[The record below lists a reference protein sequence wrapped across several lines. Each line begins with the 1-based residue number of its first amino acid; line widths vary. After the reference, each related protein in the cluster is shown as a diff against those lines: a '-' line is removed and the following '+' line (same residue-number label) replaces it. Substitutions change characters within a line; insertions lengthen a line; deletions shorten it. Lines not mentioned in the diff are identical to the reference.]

1 MKYFYLGTSEV
12 RWLGQANVP
21 LFISH
26 RRLAPRKS
34 FPRALT
40 GWALDS
46 GGFTELSMY
55 GQWRTTARDY
65 NAAVWRYDQEIG
77 NLQWASPGDWMCEP
91 EQIARTGLSVREHQ
105 RRTIDNFQE
114 LQDLWPG
121 PDWDVPYVPVL
132 QGWTPDDYRRCVHM
146 YYAAGVDLSD
156 CFLVGVGT
164 MCRRQASAE
173 IDVILS
179 TIQRH
184 DPDIPLHAY
193 GLKLSGLK
201 RYGHRVLSAD
211 SMAWSWAARMSE
223 PLPGHTHA
231 ACNNCLPYALAWR
244 ERVLDITPSGQMSL
258 FDAA

>member
-65 NAAVWRYDQEIG
+65 NAAVWRYNQEIG

-132 QGWTPDDYRRCVHM
+132 QGWTPDDYRRCVDM

-164 MCRRQASAE
+164 MKHRGRSLPSVHNGVMNVHNTVMANGVAPWTTMRTSRFPSRRTAVPRPARSTRTSGSAMP
-173 IDVILS
+173 
-179 TIQRH
+179 T
-184 DPDIPLHAY
+184 A
-193 GLKLSGLK
+193 K
-201 RYGHRVLSAD
+201 RFLTDSA
-211 SMAWSWAARMSE
+211 A
-223 PLPGHTHA
+223 PLPRAG
-231 ACNNCLPYALAWR
+231 
-244 ERVLDITPSGQMSL
+244 
-258 FDAA
+258 

>member
-1 MKYFYLGTSEV
+1 MRRFYLGTSEV

-46 GGFTELSMY
+46 GGFTELSMF
-55 GQWRTTARDY
+55 GEWRTSARDY
-65 NAAVWRYDQEIG
+65 TAAVWRYDQEIG
-77 NLQWASPGDWMCEP
+77 NLEWASPQDLMTEP
-91 EQIARTGLSVREHQ
+91 EQLARTGLSVREHQ
-105 RRTIDNFQE
+105 RRTIANFQE

-121 PDWDVPYVPVL
+121 PAYDVPWVPVL
-132 QGWTPDDYRRCVHM
+132 QGWTPDDYRRCIDM
-146 YYAAGVDLSD
+146 YYDAGVDLSQ
-156 CFLVGVGT
+156 CFLVGVGSI
-164 MCRRQASAE
+164 CRRQGTAE

-184 DPDIPLHAY
+184 DPEIPLHAY
-193 GLKLSGLK
+193 GCKVTGLK
-201 RYGHRVLSAD
+201 RYGHRITSAD
-211 SMAWSWAARMSE
+211 SLSWSYQARRSA
-223 PLPGHTHA
+223 PLPGHRHA
-231 ACNNCLPYALAWR
+231 ACNNCLTYALAWR
-244 ERVLDITPSGQMSL
+244 ERVLAVRPSGQMSL